1 MPETVTAGPWE
12 RGGDDEPASGILEF
26 AVLGLLRESPMHGY
40 ELRKRLNTSLG
51 VFRAFSYGTL
61 YPCLKTLVASGW
73 LIEESGS
80 APEDALAAPLTG
92 RRAKIVYR
100 LTAEGKEHFEELLSQ
115 TGPDAYE
122 DEHFAARFAFFGQ
135 TSRDVR
141 MRVLE
146 GRRSR
151 LEERLEKM
159 RASLARTRERLDDYT
174 LELQRHGMESVER
187 EVRWLNELIESER
200 AGRDQQR
207 CRFRGAPTR
216 RTPHLERRA
225 ACPGPGRTTPGRIRP
240 TTPPREGRSR
250 SSLEY
255 TQGAT
260 GMGSVRVAIVGV
272 GNCAASLV
280 QGVEYYKDADPAA
293 KVPGP
298 DARAVR
304 RVPRP

>member
-1 MPETVTAGPWE
+1 MS
-12 RGGDDEPASGILEF
+12 RRSGILEF

-61 YPCLKTLVASGW
+61 YPCLKTLVANGW
-73 LIEESGS
+73 LIEEPGT
-80 APEDALAAPLTG
+80 AAEAAAPLTG

-100 LTAEGKEHFEELLSQ
+100 LTAEGKEHFEQLLAQ

-122 DEHFAARFAFFGQ
+122 DETFAARFAFFGQ

-200 AGRDQQR
+200 AGRDLRGSGSGETAQQD
-207 CRFRGAPTR
+207 
-216 RTPHLERRA
+216 
-225 ACPGPGRTTPGRIRP
+225 TT
-240 TTPPREGRSR
+240 S
-250 SSLEY
+250 
-255 TQGAT
+255 GAT
-260 GMGSVRVAIVGV
+260 GGLPRSGD
-272 GNCAASLV
+272 
-280 QGVEYYKDADPAA
+280 E
-293 KVPGP
+293 
-298 DARAVR
+298 
-304 RVPRP
+304 PRPDTPDDTAT